1 MSERTVVGVQPA
13 LPGSLGRSRWWT
25 EPVRAER
32 LAALRIG
39 IAAVLL
45 LDVLGVYL
53 PNLADFYGAG
63 SLGASEVFA
72 PLRQARVGSWSLLA
86 GTDDP
91 DILRGAAIA
100 WAVSAGLLLVGLASR
115 LSAVAAWALS
125 ISFLN
130 LNPYIHNA
138 GDTVRIIV
146 LFYLMLTPCGA
157 AWSLDAWLRRQFR
170 GATGPLYV
178 APWALRLLFV
188 QMIVIYFFNGVFK
201 LAGVGWREGNVLHY
215 VLADPAQT
223 RWSYAELPVPWW
235 ASQALTWT
243 VLAWEILFPLLVLMP
258 MTRVPAL
265 LMGVGF
271 HLGIGLFIEL
281 GAFPLYMICLYL
293 PLLPWERLSRTGLG
307 RDGKVPADPSGERQG
322 KLSPPPEYRGEGGT

>member
-13 LPGSLGRSRWWT
+13 LPGSLGRSAWWT

-53 PNLADFYGAG
+53 PNASDFYGAG

-72 PLRQARVGSWSLLA
+72 GARRARVGSWSLLA

-91 DILRGAAIA
+91 GILRAALIA

-115 LSAVAAWALS
+115 LAAAAAWALS

-130 LNPYIHNA
+130 LDPYIHHA
-138 GDTVRIIV
+138 GDTVRIII

-157 AWSLDAWLRRQFR
+157 VWSLDAWLRRQFGGR
-170 GATGPLYV
+170 EGPLYV

-188 QMIVIYFFNGVFK
+188 QMVVIYFFNGVFK
-201 LAGVGWREGNVLHY
+201 LAGAGWREGNVLHY

-223 RWSYAELPVPWW
+223 RWSYDELPVPWW

-258 MTRVPAL
+258 MTRVVAL
-265 LMGVGF
+265 MMGVAF
-271 HLGIGLFIEL
+271 HLGIGLLIEL
-281 GAFPLYMICLYL
+281 GVFPLYMICLYL
-293 PLLPWERLSRTGLG
+293 PLLPWERLGAR
-307 RDGKVPADPSGERQG
+307 RIAP
-322 KLSPPPEYRGEGGT
+322 